1 MGNTKLLRAAAMA
14 ALFVFGAGSA
24 AADEIR
30 LDLNGHSWHA
40 SKPPAWPAHDWNQN
54 NAGIGVQYI
63 TKLDAEGWRS
73 RYTAGTMR
81 DSLGVDGEYI
91 GVGRDFP
98 WEGES
103 FKASA
108 GWMVMMMHRT
118 LSFDQPSKKLYVA
131 PLPVASLEHKAT
143 GIGLN
148 AVLVPEVSFNG
159 QKLPMTV
166 FLGLSYRLSEF

>member
-108 GWMVMMMHRT
+108 GWMVMMIQAKSFMWRRFLWLL
-118 LSFDQPSKKLYVA
+118 LSTRQQA
-131 PLPVASLEHKAT
+131 
-143 GIGLN
+143 
-148 AVLVPEVSFNG
+148 
-159 QKLPMTV
+159 
-166 FLGLSYRLSEF
+166 LGLMQFLSRRFHSMARSFP